1 MLDSTN
7 SDEYTIFI
15 KEVTQ
20 MPNSEECIAFVDLLA
35 LAGAALKDFGQP
47 LELVFAMCDFQDISE
62 QLTSHLEMI
71 WKNEPFVGCLD
82 AMRQV
87 VTEIQSDKS
96 SQRFIKALALCQW
109 MDKRVTN
116 TRQDKQKKL
125 ISLYDLVDYDEIK
138 PVEIGPMNTN
148 YQESGIQIIPKFA
161 VCKFYDLD
169 LKKNRD
175 SPNPFA
181 NRDAFAGING
191 LLYNVSLVTYSQK
204 NIIRN
209 IIIPANYFE
218 TGNDNLKIAFCPM
231 TDQSDELKKEQVL
244 VEKADANYCGI
255 EINGISRPDELLNRL
270 RADWMSMCSTEK
282 GADIVFWP
290 EALGFDEAEAT
301 VQNGK
306 YSKEIHQMSKEAQK
320 QGQNPPLL
328 TVLPSYCR
336 DRVNSATIV
345 YKDGQILAR
354 QGKHYPFIDIKNHRM
369 EALRDHESWVF
380 YIIHIPGVHR
390 IVVMICAEFLHVC
403 ETQRSML
410 FDEVGATLVL
420 VPSYSHGERD
430 FLHALTTLQCYG
442 TTVIWGNCCGAAT
455 GNSVIGACSVA
466 GTEVLHRFND
476 REVCKCGGTCEGKK
490 SCAFVVSLPL
500 KFDMTKKAAAD
511 IDAIRHVI
519 QLQ

>member
-1 MLDSTN
+1 
-7 SDEYTIFI
+7 
-15 KEVTQ
+15 
-20 MPNSEECIAFVDLLA
+20 MPNTEECITYINYLA

-47 LELVFAMCDFQDISE
+47 LELVFVMCDYPEISG
-62 QLTSHLEMI
+62 QLTSYLEDI
-71 WKNEPFVGCLD
+71 WKTESFESCLD
-82 AMRQV
+82 AIRKA
-87 VTEIQSDKS
+87 VTEIQNDDS
-96 SQRFIKALALCQW
+96 SQRFIKALALCRW
-109 MDKRVTN
+109 MDQKVTY
-116 TRQDKQKKL
+116 TLQDKQKKL
-125 ISLYDLVDYDEIK
+125 VSVYDLVDFDETK

-148 YQESGIQIIPKFA
+148 YQESGIQIIPKFE

-169 LKKNRD
+169 LQKERD

-181 NRDAFAGING
+181 NRGAFAGING
-191 LLYNVSLVTYSQK
+191 LLYHVSLVTYSQK
-204 NIIRN
+204 SIIRN

-218 TGNDNLKIAFCPM
+218 TGNDNLRIAFCPM

-255 EINGISRPDELLNRL
+255 EINGISRPDVQLKRL
-270 RADWMSMCSTEK
+270 RADWTSMCSTEE

-290 EALGFDEAEAT
+290 EALGFEEAETT

-306 YSKEIHQMSKEAQK
+306 YSKEIHQMSKEVQK
-320 QGQNPPLL
+320 QGQKPPLL

-336 DRVNSATIV
+336 NRVNSATIV
-345 YKDGQILAR
+345 YKDGQILGR
-354 QGKHYPFIDIKNHRM
+354 QEKHYPFIDVKNRHV
-369 EALRDHESWVF
+369 EALRDHESQVF

-403 ETQRSML
+403 ETQQSML
-410 FDEVGATLVL
+410 FNEVGATLVL
-420 VPSYSHGERD
+420 VPSYTHGERD

-455 GNSVIGACSVA
+455 GDSVIGACSVA

-500 KFDMTKKAAAD
+500 KFEMTKKAATD

-519 QLQ
+519 KLQ